1 MESHPEPIHVAAF
14 HATSAAERE
23 RIAAT
28 FAPAREALGALTAG
42 LRQAVPDGPAL
53 DDSVAEMRAEQMRK
67 RIWAATPKDRRPEV
81 RRLFQSLDDL
91 PSRDVVRALSDAL
104 LFVDDPFYRLFPTSR
119 GWGIVWG
126 FWRAIRSRVVAA
138 FTTRLVS
145 DPETLLPGSARL
157 GEAAAPSRRRRRDR
171 EQRRP
176 LRLAYR
182 LSANAPPCRNTAPA
196 AFLRGAPAWPVT
208 YPLGPP

>member
-1 MESHPEPIHVAAF
+1 MESQPEPIHVAAF
-14 HATSAAERE
+14 HSYSPAERD
-23 RIAAT
+23 RIAAA

-42 LRQAVPDGPAL
+42 LRRAVPDWEAL
-53 DDSVAEMRAEQMRK
+53 DESVAGLRAEQMRT

-138 FTTRLVS
+138 FTARLVS

-182 LSANAPPCRNTAPA
+182 LSANAPPCRIPAP
-196 AFLRGAPAWPVT
+196 RTQGAWPVT